1 MKRARRRALATHVHA
16 GVNVTPT
23 KVQIF
28 DIYPHKGRVQVCLCS
43 EALFARVSHAR
54 IGSIIRSYSEDP
66 AFDPGSSGH
75 ESRTVE
81 FLFFVQPHHRRTKPR
96 RRRIHVVATANRRC
110 EGRDD
115 ARVVASAFP
124 TESQTP
130 EEDASTTP
138 VPRLADARGTPS
150 TIDTTMDTSASSFS
164 VLRRV
169 RERQTP
175 FFLLTVRLFSSLQQ
189 KVHDTPETKASRARW
204 SEKQNRSKAVAVNT
218 RRRIW
223 RQFGRRVATV
233 PKSRVVVSRRRR
245 KTRPLA

>member
-1 MKRARRRALATHVHA
+1 MPYFTLSMCQVSDYINLSPGGPRPLPGSNDGHESRTVEFLFFVQPHHHVLPLADA
-16 GVNVTPT
+16 SACR
-23 KVQIF
+23 
-28 DIYPHKGRVQVCLCS
+28 GRT
-43 EALFARVSHAR
+43 
-54 IGSIIRSYSEDP
+54 
-66 AFDPGSSGH
+66 SSGH

-115 ARVVASAFP
+115 ARVVASASP

-164 VLRRV
+164 V
-169 RERQTP
+169 TP
-175 FFLLTVRLFSSLQQ
+175 GSRASTSLLFADCLFLLQQ
-189 KVHDTPETKASRARW
+189 KVPPLRTKASRARW

-245 KTRPLA
+245 KTRRRSPR

>member
-1 MKRARRRALATHVHA
+1 M
-16 GVNVTPT
+16 
-23 KVQIF
+23 
-28 DIYPHKGRVQVCLCS
+28 CLCS

-81 FLFFVQPHHRRTKPR
+81 FLFFVQPHHVLPRRTYRGRTSSGHESRTVEFLFFVQPHHRRTKPR

-115 ARVVASAFP
+115 ARVVASASP

-189 KVHDTPETKASRARW
+189 KVHDTPETKASCARW
-204 SEKQNRSKAVAVNT
+204 SEKQNRSKAVVVNT

>member
-1 MKRARRRALATHVHA
+1 MRASVPSFGHIRKIPRSTPVVAATSPERWSSFFLSSLTTFFA
-16 GVNVTPT
+16 PG
-23 KVQIF
+23 
-28 DIYPHKGRVQVCLCS
+28 GRVRL
-43 EALFARVSHAR
+43 RGR
-54 IGSIIRSYSEDP
+54 T
-66 AFDPGSSGH
+66 SSGH

-115 ARVVASAFP
+115 ARVVASASP

-164 VLRRV
+164 V
-169 RERQTP
+169 TP
-175 FFLLTVRLFSSLQQ
+175 GSRASTSLLFADCLFLLQQ
-189 KVHDTPETKASRARW
+189 KVPPLRTKASRARW

-245 KTRPLA
+245 KTRRRSPR